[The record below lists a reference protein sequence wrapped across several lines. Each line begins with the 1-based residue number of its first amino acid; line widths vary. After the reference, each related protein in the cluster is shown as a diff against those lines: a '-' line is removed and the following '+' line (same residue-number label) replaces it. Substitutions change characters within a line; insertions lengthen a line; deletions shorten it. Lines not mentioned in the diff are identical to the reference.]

1 MALVVIVAAAAA
13 IAQQETMSQRGRV
26 EAVTVYR
33 GQALVTR
40 VIEVELAGGTTEL
53 VVTELP
59 EHIVAGSLY
68 ATSEGDTTVRAVSF
82 RSRAVE
88 QEPRPEVREL
98 QDQIEGIAATMRQ
111 IDSEA
116 QLLLQRMEYLTKL
129 ESFSAAQAHSDL
141 GEGTLD
147 PEAVANVSTFI
158 FESRETTATRLFE
171 LSERRRELAEEGAL
185 LQRRLAEIAPA
196 TTRTLRE
203 AIVFLQK
210 GQAGAARVRLHYLV
224 NAASWSPVYNLHS
237 ARDTEGVSVEYSALI
252 SQMSGEDWTDVTLTL
267 STASPNMLA
276 EGPLLVPLAVRLTT
290 GADGAAQ
297 IAAQIAQANKEQLA
311 LELQQARSRRSADAD
326 DQLGNDWAMNMGGQ
340 RLQLYDLLADS
351 ESLMATQHMP
361 ELEVLAANYEIDSAI
376 TLPSRAEQQMIQI
389 SALEMS
395 GEFYHLAVPVL
406 TPYVY
411 HQARLV
417 NDSEVALLA
426 GRFNAYRD
434 GQFVGSGQLP
444 MVAAGQQFTIGLG
457 VDPQLRATREL
468 VTKDDQIRGGNRELT
483 FEYRILIENYK
494 DQPVALRVM
503 DRIPDPQDGQIRVTL
518 GETSEPIS
526 DDAQYLRTLN
536 KMGVLRWD
544 TEVAGHA
551 AGESA
556 KEISYVFTLEFDRN
570 AQLTLPTPEEQE
582 DAMPALRSMMMH

>member
-1 MALVVIVAAAAA
+1 
-13 IAQQETMSQRGRV
+13 
-26 EAVTVYR
+26 
-33 GQALVTR
+33 
-40 VIEVELAGGTTEL
+40 
-53 VVTELP
+53 
-59 EHIVAGSLY
+59 
-68 ATSEGDTTVRAVSF
+68 
-82 RSRAVE
+82 
-88 QEPRPEVREL
+88 
-98 QDQIEGIAATMRQ
+98 
-111 IDSEA
+111 
-116 QLLLQRMEYLTKL
+116 
-129 ESFSAAQAHSDL
+129 
-141 GEGTLD
+141 
-147 PEAVANVSTFI
+147 
-158 FESRETTATRLFE
+158 
-171 LSERRRELAEEGAL
+171 
-185 LQRRLAEIAPA
+185 
-196 TTRTLRE
+196 
-203 AIVFLQK
+203 
-210 GQAGAARVRLHYLV
+210 
-224 NAASWSPVYNLHS
+224 
-237 ARDTEGVSVEYSALI
+237 SVEYSALI
-252 SQMSGEDWTDVTLTL
+252 SQMSGEDWTDVSLTL
-267 STASPNMLA
+267 STASPTMLA
-276 EGPLLVPLAVRLTT
+276 EGPLLTPLAVRLTS
-290 GADGAAQ
+290 GGDGASQ
-297 IAAQIAQANKEQLA
+297 IAAQIAQANKEDLVAQL
-311 LELQQARSRRSADAD
+311 EQARSRRSADD
-326 DQLGNDWAMNMGGQ
+326 SDRLSNDWAVNIQGQ
-340 RLQLYDLLADS
+340 RMQLYDLLADQ
-351 ESLMATQHMP
+351 ESLMATQSVP

-389 SALEMS
+389 TALEMS

-411 HQARLV
+411 HQAQLV

-444 MVAAGQQFTIGLG
+444 MVAAGQAFTIGLG

-503 DRIPDPQDGQIRVTL
+503 DRIPDPQDSQIRVTL

-526 DDAQYLRTLN
+526 DDAHYLRTLN

-556 KEISYVFTLEFDRN
+556 KEITYVFALEFDRN